1 MNVGE
6 PAYSSAPP
14 PAAYR
19 TGFYLNIDFSKMPTK
34 PVSAPFVIA
43 KSTEQQLADALAEN
57 EKFRETVN
65 RLVDTH
71 NAQRDEIDALNK
83 QIAQHKK
90 DMLNLCRQ
98 SRLEADVRRSIKEG
112 LEYDID
118 DLKKEN
124 AKLKKKYEAYEKEAA
139 QAEKDARIIRMLD
152 TGLDEMVYHLG
163 FCSDV
168 LGDSWVPAYEAGGL
182 AGLKKILR
190 ESSTYEHDLP
200 CSTCDKFIGSIHD

>member
-1 MNVGE
+1 MPTTRSMVSQPITPPQPMTPPYIQRPITRSMASQPMTPPHIE
-6 PAYSSAPP
+6 RTREPP
-14 PAAYR
+14 PAPSKI
-19 TGFYLNIDFSKMPTK
+19 GLDLSKMPKK
-34 PVSAPFVIA
+34 PNSAPFVIA

-71 NAQRDEIDALNK
+71 NARADELDALKK
-83 QIAQHKK
+83 QIA
-90 DMLNLCRQ
+90 
-98 SRLEADVRRSIKEG
+98 
-112 LEYDID
+112 
-118 DLKKEN
+118 
-124 AKLKKKYEAYEKEAA
+124 KLMKKYEAYEKEAA
-139 QAEKDARIIRMLD
+139 QAKKDARITTMLD

-168 LGDSWVPAYEAGGL
+168 LGDSWVPEYEAGGL

-190 ESSTYEHDLP
+190 ESSTYVHGKS

>member
-1 MNVGE
+1 M
-6 PAYSSAPP
+6 PITRSMASPIK
-14 PAAYR
+14 
-19 TGFYLNIDFSKMPTK
+19 IDLSKMPKK

-57 EKFRETVN
+57 DKFREAIN

-71 NAQRDEIDALNK
+71 NALADELDAL
-83 QIAQHKK
+83 KK
-90 DMLNLCRQ
+90 DMLNLRKQ
-98 SRLEADVRRSIKEG
+98 SQLEADVSRAIKEG

-139 QAEKDARIIRMLD
+139 QAEKDAPITKMLD

-168 LGDSWVPAYEAGGL
+168 LGDSWVPEYETGGL

-190 ESSTYEHDLP
+190 ESSMYVHGKS

>member
-1 MNVGE
+1 MMTR
-6 PAYSSAPP
+6 SKT
-14 PAAYR
+14 AA
-19 TGFYLNIDFSKMPTK
+19 TPTTPISLDFSKMPKK
-34 PVSAPFVIA
+34 PISAPFVIA

-71 NAQRDEIDALNK
+71 NAQKDEIEALKK
-83 QIAQHKK
+83 QIAQH
-90 DMLNLCRQ
+90 
-98 SRLEADVRRSIKEG
+98 
-112 LEYDID
+112 
-118 DLKKEN
+118 
-124 AKLKKKYEAYEKEAA
+124 EKEAELA
-139 QAEKDARIIRMLD
+139 NKVATQAEMDALITRMLD

-168 LGDSWVPAYEAGGL
+168 LGDSWVPEYEAGGL

-190 ESSTYEHDLP
+190 ESSTYVHGKS